1 MAISWAVAQLAL
13 KSQEYG
19 YDEYYVARVG
29 EGRNNVNLV
38 DGWHME

>member
-19 YDEYYVARVG
+19 YDEYVARVG

-38 DGWHME
+38 DGWHM